1 MTGKRFIQSR
11 HFCIDKVKKRQTE
24 YWDDVIS
31 WQELC
36 DLLNSLYENV
46 DTDKQR
52 LLLKIDELEKENK
65 KLNYDLDRVYGKIGE
80 ILNDREL

>member
-1 MTGKRFIQSR
+1 MGDEHRFY
-11 HFCIDKVKKRQTE
+11 IDCYGICDSWRKGSNCDETKL
-24 YWDDVIS
+24 S

-65 KLNYDLDRVYGKIGE
+65 KLNYDLDRIYGKIGE